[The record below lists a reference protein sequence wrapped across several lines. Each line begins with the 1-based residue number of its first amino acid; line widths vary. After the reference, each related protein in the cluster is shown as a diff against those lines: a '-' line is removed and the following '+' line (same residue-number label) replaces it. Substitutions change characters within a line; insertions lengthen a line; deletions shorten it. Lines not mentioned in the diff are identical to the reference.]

1 MQTQSKEKKEENK
14 GRLKI
19 DISDFLLNTEDDDL
33 MSRALVTP
41 DFGRLG
47 ERRLMALED
56 FLVGEVGEDGAFVIS
71 VALRKGGRIYLKYQT
86 AGNLFLKPKAFVKDD
101 PNELAPEEV
110 LGMATIAWEDL
121 GSFV

>member
-1 MQTQSKEKKEENK
+1 MQTISEQKNIPEST
-14 GRLKI
+14 KI
-19 DISDFLLNTEDDDL
+19 DISDFVLNTEDDDL
-33 MSRALVTP
+33 MSRALTAP

-56 FLVGEVGEDGAFVIS
+56 FLVGEVGEDGVFVIS
-71 VALRKGGRIYLKYQT
+71 VSTRKGERVYLKYQT
-86 AGNLFLKPKAFVKDD
+86 AGNLFLKPKAFVKDN
-101 PNELAPEEV
+101 PKELAPEEV

>member
-1 MQTQSKEKKEENK
+1 MQAQSKTKKSEKFKV
-14 GRLKI
+14 

-33 MSRALVTP
+33 MSRALVAP

-56 FLVGEVGEDGAFVIS
+56 FLVGEVGEDGVFVIS
-71 VALRKGGRIYLKYQT
+71 VGLRKGGRVYLKYQT
-86 AGNLFLKPKAFVKDD
+86 AGNLFLKPKAFIKND
-101 PNELAPEEV
+101 PKELAPEEV